1 VTLFVSATLRRYW
14 QAFFAFVRISL
25 AEETAYRGHFAIS
38 LLQSFFWLGWFL
50 AMVRVYFLHTD
61 RLGGWRYEEVLAVV
75 GVFQIVNGVIQTVF
89 QPNIGRLVEYVRLGT
104 LDFWLT
110 KPLDSQFTVS
120 TRYFVL
126 WRSVSALAG
135 FGLVGYAAWRL
146 GISLTPMRV
155 LLFLLLLTCAL
166 CIVYSIM
173 LGVMTL
179 CFWFVRLEN
188 LIALL
193 WSFWETGRYPVTVYR
208 GIPRFLLTYIVPV
221 AFVTTVPAQAIVRWV
236 EPLTA
241 ALAVAL
247 AAGMLAATR
256 VLWQFALRHY
266 SGASS

>member
-1 VTLFVSATLRRYW
+1 MVATLRRYRNALL
-14 QAFFAFVRISL
+14 AFLRLSL
-25 AEETAYRGHFAIS
+25 AEEATYRGHFFAN
-38 LLQSFFWLGWFL
+38 LLQSLFWFAWFL
-50 AMVRVYFLHTD
+50 GMVRVYFLHTD
-61 RLGGWRYEEVLAVV
+61 RLGGWKYEEVLAVV
-75 GVFQIVNGVIQTVF
+75 GVFQIINGIIQTVF

-120 TRYFVL
+120 TRYFVI
-126 WRSVSALAG
+126 WRFVSVLAG
-135 FGLVGYAAWRL
+135 FGLVIYATWRL
-146 GISLTPMRV
+146 GIAMTPLRV

-173 LGVMTL
+173 MGVMTL

-193 WSFWETGRYPVTVYR
+193 WSFWETGRYPITVYR
-208 GIPRFLLTYIVPV
+208 GIPRFLLSYIVPV

-236 EPLTA
+236 EPLTVA
-241 ALAVAL
+241 LAFALAV
-247 AAGMLAATR
+247 GMLAATR
-256 VLWQFALRHY
+256 ALWQIALRRY